1 MELEISEMFKALAVE
16 TRVKILELLKNQG
29 PLGAKEIARLTG
41 ITPAAASQHLKIL
54 KQAGLVR
61 SERQG
66 YWIPY
71 AVNPEALERYRQI
84 LSEVCTC
91 GCQDSG
97 QWREQERGATSLKT
111 LKQYEQDLQNELK
124 NVRQRIKELKPE

>member
-16 TRVKILELLKNQG
+16 TRVKILELLKTQG
-29 PLGAKEIARLTG
+29 PLGAKEIARLLG
-41 ITPAAASQHLKIL
+41 ISPAAASQHLKIL

-71 AVNPEALERYRQI
+71 AVNPETMEKYRRL

-91 GCQDSG
+91 GCRGSG
-97 QWREQERGATSLKT
+97 QWREKERRDTPLET
-111 LKQYEQDLQNELK
+111 LEQYEHDLQNELE
-124 NVRQRIKELKPE
+124 NIRQRIQELKPK